1 MNITNWGNIP
11 NITNQIT
18 TGAPQAGLRCD
29 PSAAVRSAGKSVAP
43 GTDISGLGTL
53 KNIDEAARQGYRED
67 FSIRDAAEGL
77 WRKENFNFNIFKLVT
92 GF

>member
-29 PSAAVRSAGKSVAP
+29 RGALR
-43 GTDISGLGTL
+43 
-53 KNIDEAARQGYRED
+53 RQGCDPRHGHQ
-67 FSIRDAAEGL
+67 RPWNAE
-77 WRKENFNFNIFKLVT
+77 KH
-92 GF
+92 